1 MDDRKP
7 YTMFDPSTYDDIN
20 ININIYLYIMIFICC
35 DSIMVYVSDGA
46 IESAIRLRDCSTMCG
61 KPLM

>member
-20 ININIYLYIMIFICC
+20 LYIMIYLFVVIA
-35 DSIMVYVSDGA
+35 SWYM
-46 IESAIRLRDCSTMCG
+46 
-61 KPLM
+61 